1 VAQVAFA
8 IDAAERIDVR
18 VDLAG
23 RAILDR
29 IEMLE
34 EVHDLERAA
43 FLALN
48 VILRAPER
56 ESDAREKDREADR
69 DDPRR
74 KEA

>member
-43 FLALN
+43 LLALN

>member
-1 VAQVAFA
+1 VTQVAFA
-8 IDAAERIDVR
+8 IDAAERVDVR
-18 VDLAG
+18 VDPAG

-43 FLALN
+43 LLALN